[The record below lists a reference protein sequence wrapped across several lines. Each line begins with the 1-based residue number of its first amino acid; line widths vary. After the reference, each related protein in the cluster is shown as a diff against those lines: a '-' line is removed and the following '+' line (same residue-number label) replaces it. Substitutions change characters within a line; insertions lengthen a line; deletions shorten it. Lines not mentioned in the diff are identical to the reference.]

1 MVFGKP
7 GVAKKHQRLMFSA
20 ESIGVLLLFRMD
32 KSICRCVASL
42 GINRQPLPKG
52 YGTARLMFANGTLN
66 LE

>member
-1 MVFGKP
+1 
-7 GVAKKHQRLMFSA
+7 MFSA